1 MAPGGKSQIG
11 VITEWVGVRALPP
24 TQEQRAAARR
34 APRWPPA
41 RLAAVE
47 SLWGA
52 GYLYPGGPAETLHL
66 AKPLNLGPTAT
77 LLLLGD
83 SIGGPAEAITTAF
96 GASVESFVADP
107 KLAIIAEQRRAQRLD
122 ARRVRVARWNRECP
136 AFRYDC
142 AHHALAIEALRG
154 APAEPLLDSL
164 AASLRPHGQIVLT
177 ELVAEAPAPA
187 GDQEFTAWCRLDGR
201 LPNMPQVQTVTT
213 ALTNRHFDVR
223 AIEDLSDR
231 HVSATLAGWHGA
243 VKSMA
248 SGPKLPAASAG
259 IFVTEAELWLLR
271 IRLMRRF
278 GFRLLRWY
286 AVGSA

>member
-1 MAPGGKSQIG
+1 
-11 VITEWVGVRALPP
+11 
-24 TQEQRAAARR
+24 
-34 APRWPPA
+34 
-41 RLAAVE
+41 
-47 SLWGA
+47 
-52 GYLYPGGPAETLHL
+52 
-66 AKPLNLGPTAT
+66 

-83 SIGGPAEAITTAF
+83 SIGGPAQAITTAF

-107 KLAIIAEQRRAQRLD
+107 ELALIAEQRRAKHLA
-122 ARRVRVARWNRECP
+122 ARRVRVATWNREHP
-136 AFRYDC
+136 AFRYNC
-142 AHHALAIEALRG
+142 AHHALAVEALRG

-164 AASLRPHGQIVLT
+164 AASLRPNGRIVLT
-177 ELVAEAPAPA
+177 ELVADAPAPA
-187 GDQEFTAWCRLDGR
+187 GDQEFAAWCRLDDR
-201 LPNMPQVQTVTT
+201 LPDMPRVQTVTT
-213 ALTNRHFDVR
+213 ALANRHFDVR

-248 SGPKLPAASAG
+248 AGPKLPAASAG